1 MSEEYSRL
9 VGNIALREIINSL
22 KSGEKTVNAIAEDL
36 KKVSPSGI
44 TPLAIEL
51 YLWLL
56 QQKGYV
62 QAKGSGPN
70 ATYTITDKWK
80 ELESKAAK

>member
-9 VGNIALREIINSL
+9 MGNVALKEIINSL
-22 KSGEKTVNAIAEDL
+22 KSGEKTISAIAEDL

-44 TPLAIEL
+44 QPLVVEL

-56 QQKGYV
+56 QQRGYV
-62 QAKGSGPN
+62 QVKGSGPN
-70 ATYTITDKWK
+70 AIYSLTDKWK
-80 ELESKAAK
+80 ELENQASK